1 MCVLQFVVL
10 GYHWDGLP
18 HGLALENTFSVA
30 IRELETRKSLINL
43 MYNPFRREDTEHFD
57 DTDDEDIGSSAA
69 KAMYNVSTAHTLQ
82 RLTTDTLHAITPQRY
97 NPHETPN
104 ALNPDLEAMLSR
116 ASKYHE
122 LPDNDPY
129 TPENAL
135 ERCRM
140 LPTTTDPTT
149 QRKVKA
155 AIKKRYI
162 LHWGNRA
169 LALFHMPEAQP

>member
-1 MCVLQFVVL
+1 LQFVAL
-10 GYHWDGLP
+10 GYTWDGPP
-18 HGLALENTFSVA
+18 HGLALENTLSLSV
-30 IRELETRKSLINL
+30 RELETRKSLINL
-43 MYNPFRREDTEHFD
+43 KYNPFRQ
-57 DTDDEDIGSSAA
+57 EDIDVEDSDSSVSATRT
-69 KAMYNVSTAHTLQ
+69 MFEVSTALQ
-82 RLTTDTLHAITPQRY
+82 RLTTDTLHGITPQRY
-97 NPHETPN
+97 NPYETPN
-104 ALNPDLEAMLSR
+104 AWNKNLATMLSR

-122 LPDNDPY
+122 LDDDDPY